1 MITDEHLLKYKK
13 EEVPTQKNLD
23 ILFDKVREKFAF
35 YLPYCYIHLHP
46 FRYDAAT
53 TDPMEVARSDTQLFI
68 VDAIISH
75 TGTPKLK
82 SNMTFKVKW
91 QGYEGHPDEYQDLPW
106 SELRTNSVLHD
117 YLKTHG
123 MATLVPIA
131 FR

>member
-1 MITDEHLLKYKK
+1 MQATDKITLHHVKD
-13 EEVPTQKNLD
+13 
-23 ILFDKVREKFAF
+23 
-35 YLPYCYIHLHP
+35 LHP
-46 FRYDAAT
+46 FRYDATT
-53 TDPMEVARSDTQLFI
+53 TDPMEVARSDKQLFI

-117 YLKTHG
+117 YLREHG
-123 MATLVPIA
+123 MKTLIPTQ